1 MRSDYDDDFEPIER
15 LPQDD
20 VSIKSKH
27 KITSKKSE
35 EAKQKS
41 EGSID
46 EEIPSDYDEDFE

>member
-1 MRSDYDDDFEPIER
+1 MRSEYDDDFEPIER

-20 VSIKSKH
+20 VSVKNNH